1 MGRPGSWL
9 EVWPCCH
16 QQGCHLKGEYLMTLG
31 PGRSTPGWEVALP
44 GLVGLVVLTVS
55 VVVEAVAAE
64 TKDALDF
71 LGYLTLYLKRQQG
84 PNRDSLL
91 GGVKR

>member
-9 EVWPCCH
+9 EVLPCCD
-16 QQGCHLKGEYLMTLG
+16 HLKGGYLMTLG
-31 PGRSTPGWEVALP
+31 PGRSTPGWEVALLD
-44 GLVGLVVLTVS
+44 LVGFVVLPVS

-64 TKDALDF
+64 RKDALDF
-71 LGYLTLYLKRQQG
+71 LGHLTLYLKRQQG
-84 PNRDSLL
+84 PNRSDSLL

>member
-1 MGRPGSWL
+1 
-9 EVWPCCH
+9 
-16 QQGCHLKGEYLMTLG
+16 MTLG

-44 GLVGLVVLTVS
+44 GLVALVVLTVS

-71 LGYLTLYLKRQQG
+71 LGHLTLYLKRQQE
-84 PNRDSLL
+84 PNHNDSLL

>member
-9 EVWPCCH
+9 EVWPCCD
-16 QQGCHLKGEYLMTLG
+16 HLKGGYLMTLG

-55 VVVEAVAAE
+55 VVVEMVAAE
-64 TKDALDF
+64 MKDALDF
-71 LGYLTLYLKRQQG
+71 LGYLTL
-84 PNRDSLL
+84 
-91 GGVKR
+91 